1 VPPICAQAW
10 LNPRDLPANE
20 RLTCAHCAQPLRFL
34 LQVYAPLDDVAHA
47 FHRTLYV
54 FCCENGSCLSHAG
67 SMRVLRAQLPRRNEF
82 YGYEPA
88 DVESGTVGTDD
99 GSNTAPRQHRVFAII
114 VHVDQKPECFLCFVL
129 Y

>member
-1 VPPICAQAW
+1 MHTPIVTHTHTRVQAW

-67 SMRVLRAQLPRRNEF
+67 SMRVLRAQAR
-82 YGYEPA
+82 
-88 DVESGTVGTDD
+88 VGQMKGNNRHT
-99 GSNTAPRQHRVFAII
+99 QIFAG
-114 VHVDQKPECFLCFVL
+114 
-129 Y
+129 